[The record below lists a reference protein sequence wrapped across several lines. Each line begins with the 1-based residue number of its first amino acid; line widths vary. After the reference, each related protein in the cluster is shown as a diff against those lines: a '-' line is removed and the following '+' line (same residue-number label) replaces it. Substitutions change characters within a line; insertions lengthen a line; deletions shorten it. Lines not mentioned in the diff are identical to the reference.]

1 MLTPT
6 QPSGYGCPC
15 HGGAYDVE
23 GNRVA
28 GPPVRALDR
37 YEFSI
42 IDGNLWLGQPYSVAE
57 VEGTGRRR
65 GDRQVPALAD
75 PGVHVDGPEQ
85 YLYPIVP

>member
-1 MLTPT
+1 TPT

-42 IDGNLWLGQPYSVAE
+42 IDGNLWLGDPYSVAE
-57 VEGTGRRR
+57 VEGTGADAVIVKY
-65 GDRQVPALAD
+65 GAAD
-75 PGVHVDGPEQ
+75 PGVHVDGIEQ